1 MYKRWHLHGKTLG
14 NERHRLSNGQWL
26 INYWLTASAGQEGRG
41 MDWPLCIRQYNLH
54 ERKFFDP
61 RIVTN
66 WSIFGRKSCFELSS
80 RSLEEILIL
89 KLKGKESETRLLIAM
104 QSVSVRYTVSILNR
118 RRRRRRRRKITIIKT
133 RRGRRK
139 IKTEKTKI
147 PVVSVTTSFHF

>member
-26 INYWLTASAGQEGRG
+26 INYWLTASAGQDRRVGGWIGHYVSDNITSMKGNFSNRDELKCFWKKKLFRIKQSIVGG
-41 MDWPLCIRQYNLH
+41 DFNFKI
-54 ERKFFDP
+54 ERK
-61 RIVTN
+61 RI
-66 WSIFGRKSCFELSS
+66 RDSS
-80 RSLEEILIL
+80 S
-89 KLKGKESETRLLIAM
+89 RLLIAM
-104 QSVSVRYTVSILNR
+104 QSVSVRYTVSILN
-118 RRRRRRRRKITIIKT
+118 RRRRRRRKITIIKT